1 MLEFRVLGPVEVVA
15 ASGPLPLGGQKQRAL
30 LTLLLLHAGEAVAAE
45 RIIEEL
51 WDAEPPPTAA
61 TALTNLVSQLR
72 KLLGA
77 EAIVTRPPGYL
88 LQVERDRLDSARFER
103 LIKEARGA
111 EAAERAQKLGEA
123 LALWRGPPLAD
134 MTYAAFA
141 QGEIRRLE
149 ELRLAALEERIEAE
163 LELGRRSELV
173 GELEG
178 LVAQNPLRERL
189 RGQLMLALYGAG
201 RQAEALDA
209 YHDARRTLV
218 EELGIEPSPLLQ
230 QLYRSIL
237 RQEVTLQPATTAGEP
252 VDHLGA
258 FFDALLAGRLVTV
271 VGAEANAADPDAADS
286 MPSAEQ
292 VLAHLASRFA
302 CPAEHCRDL
311 ARAAQ
316 YVALTEGVGPL
327 YDEIHGLFERAGAPG
342 PVHRLLADLAA
353 FVRERGGPRQLIVT
367 TNFDDALERAFEQ
380 AGEEFDVVSYLALG
394 RYRGKFLHIPADGP
408 PTVVEV
414 PNTYGELSL
423 ERRTVIFKIH
433 GRIDRLPA
441 REWESFVLSEDD
453 HIDYLVDAD
462 LGRAV
467 PVTLAA
473 RIRRSHFLFL
483 GYPIEEW
490 SLRVFLHR
498 VWGQEKVAYRSWA
511 VRSKADVIEREL
523 WHQRGVEVFD
533 VPLEEYAE
541 ELRARL
547 GVELSAGP

>member
-15 ASGPLPLGGQKQRAL
+15 ESGPLTLGGQKQRAL
-30 LTLLLLHAGEAVAAE
+30 LTLLLLHAGEVVAAE

-72 KLLGA
+72 KLLGP
-77 EAIVTRPPGYL
+77 EMIITRPPGYL
-88 LQVERDRLDSARFER
+88 IQVEPDRLDSARFER
-103 LIKEARGA
+103 LLKEARGG
-111 EAAERAQKLGEA
+111 EAGERVHKLGEA
-123 LALWRGPPLAD
+123 LALWRGPPIAD

-173 GELEG
+173 GELET
-178 LVAQNPLRERL
+178 LVAQNPLRERV
-189 RGQLMLALYGAG
+189 RGHLMLALYGSG
-201 RQAEALDA
+201 RQAEALEA
-209 YHDARRTLV
+209 YHEARRALV
-218 EELGIEPSPLLQ
+218 EELGIEPGPLLQ

-237 RQEVTLQPATTAGEP
+237 RQEVTLQPAPAGGEP
-252 VDHLGA
+252 VDHPGA
-258 FFDALLAGRLVTV
+258 VFDALLAGRLVAV
-271 VGAEANAADPDAADS
+271 VGTEASTSDQNAADAI
-286 MPSAEQ
+286 PSVDQ
-292 VLAHLASRFA
+292 VLAHLTSRFA
-302 CPAEHCRDL
+302 CPAAHCRDL

-327 YDEIHGLFERAGAPG
+327 YDEIHGLFEHERTPG
-342 PVHRLLADLAA
+342 PVDRLLADLAA
-353 FVRERGGPRQLIVT
+353 LVRDRGSTRLLIVT

-380 AGEEFDVVSYLALG
+380 AGEEFDVVSYVALG
-394 RYRGKFLHIPADGP
+394 RHRGKFLHIPTGGP

-414 PNTYGELSL
+414 PNTYTELSL

-433 GRIDRLPA
+433 GRIDRLPG

-453 HIDYLVDAD
+453 HIDYLADAG

-511 VRSKADVIEREL
+511 VRSRPAVIEREL
-523 WHQRGVEVFD
+523 WHQRGVQVFD
-533 VPLEEYAE
+533 VPLDDYIGD
-541 ELRARL
+541 LRARL
-547 GVELSAGP
+547 DVELAAGG